1 MSSLDWSS
9 CPAASSLKPPE
20 DAIPTARE
28 QIAAIVDT
36 CSSIFVTVVL
46 SNCNQRDGSVVLSKG
61 WFNKKNVTFIR
72 LVSRYVGPATD
83 KEKDCCTPEDSFAG
97 TSAALSFPIGWLVDS
112 VAQMARGRV
121 LKVLGSLC
129 PAWATQVLISTAGME
144 YFFERYPGWTRSST
158 TSFTI
163 FLRNSTGQFP

>member
-1 MSSLDWSS
+1 MSSLDWRS

-20 DAIPTARE
+20 DAMLTARE

-46 SNCNQRDGSVVLSKG
+46 SNCNQRDGSVVQ
-61 WFNKKNVTFIR
+61 WFFQRDGSTKNVTFIR

-83 KEKDCCTPEDSFAG
+83 KEKDCCTPEDSFA
-97 TSAALSFPIGWLVDS
+97 ALSFPIGWLVDS
-112 VAQMARGRV
+112 VAQMARGSV